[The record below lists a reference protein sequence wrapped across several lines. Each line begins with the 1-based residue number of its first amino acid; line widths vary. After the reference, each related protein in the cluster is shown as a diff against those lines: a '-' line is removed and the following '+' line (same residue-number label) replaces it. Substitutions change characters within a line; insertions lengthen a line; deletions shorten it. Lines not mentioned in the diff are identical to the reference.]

1 MLNIYL
7 KVREA
12 VAYSKCRFSK
22 FKMFV
27 SKSVFGEHQL
37 THISFNFLL
46 QFKYE
51 RYESKTVCC
60 FSIVFILK
68 GINCVLKSE
77 SMLFVEQKHKL

>member
-12 VAYSKCRFSK
+12 AAYSKRRFSK

-37 THISFNFLL
+37 THISFNGTLM
-46 QFKYE
+46 QIWKSANTSSPCE
-51 RYESKTVCC
+51 NS
-60 FSIVFILK
+60 ILK
-68 GINCVLKSE
+68 NL
-77 SMLFVEQKHKL
+77 H

>member
-12 VAYSKCRFSK
+12 AAYSKRRFSK

-37 THISFNFLL
+37 THISF
-46 QFKYE
+46 
-51 RYESKTVCC
+51 
-60 FSIVFILK
+60 K
-68 GINCVLKSE
+68 GTLMQI
-77 SMLFVEQKHKL
+77 

>member
-37 THISFNFLL
+37 THISFNLTFCCNLNMRGMRAKLCVAFLL
-46 QFKYE
+46 F
-51 RYESKTVCC
+51 
-60 FSIVFILK
+60 
-68 GINCVLKSE
+68 
-77 SMLFVEQKHKL
+77 LF